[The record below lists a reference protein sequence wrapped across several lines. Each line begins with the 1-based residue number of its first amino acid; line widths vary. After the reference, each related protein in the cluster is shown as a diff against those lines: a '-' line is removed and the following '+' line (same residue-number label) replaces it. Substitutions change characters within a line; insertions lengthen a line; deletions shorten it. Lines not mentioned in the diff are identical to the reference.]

1 MIGKAVGTRRT
12 LHARLI
18 AVPLAGYVGAL
29 LGYVVHAGAPERIWL
44 DFAITMNIVGVAGA
58 IAAAIA
64 GASDLRRHVPE
75 AGPAKTATRTHALL
89 NGFAFMLFVVNLV
102 VHAPRWGDGPGVD
115 ASAGVTLGALGLAA
129 TFAAVSLGRALVA
142 DHDVGAPPRTAADDR
157 PPNPAP
163 PTASGRARN
172 GIN

>member
-1 MIGKAVGTRRT
+1 MFGRAIGTRRT

-18 AVPLAGYVGAL
+18 AVPLAGYAGAL
-29 LGYVVHAGAPERIWL
+29 LGYVVHAGAPERFWL

-58 IAAAIA
+58 IAAALA

-75 AGPAKTATRTHALL
+75 AGPARSAARTHAVL
-89 NGFAFMLFVVNLV
+89 NTFAFALFTANLAV
-102 VHAPRWGDGPGVD
+102 YAPRWGDGPGTD

-129 TFAAVSLGRALVA
+129 TFAAVGLGRALVA
-142 DHDVGAPPRTAADDR
+142 DHNVGAPPRTAADDR
-157 PPNPAP
+157 PPAP
-163 PTASGRARN
+163 VPPPASGRAPT